1 MSRVGVAGKFR
12 CRMPGGGESETMNH
26 PFLQL
31 LVRWSV
37 LALGVTLA
45 TKLITG
51 IHCDDVGTLAAV
63 VLLLSL
69 FNAVLKPLLVLFTL
83 PFILL
88 SLGLGMLVI
97 NAFLFMLV
105 GEMVKG
111 FRVDSFWSALGGA
124 LIVSVTNII
133 ISMVIGKKP
142 RPPRGGSPGLRPP
155 MKRDD
160 VIDI

>member
-1 MSRVGVAGKFR
+1 
-12 CRMPGGGESETMNH
+12 MNH

-63 VLLLSL
+63 VVLLSL

-105 GEMVKG
+105 GEMVRG
-111 FRVDSFWSALGGA
+111 FQVDSFWSALGGA
-124 LIVSVTNII
+124 LIVSVTNIVV
-133 ISMVIGKKP
+133 SMVIGKKP
-142 RPPRGGSPGLRPP
+142 RPPRPPGAGPQPASRPSV
-155 MKRDD
+155 KNDD

>member
-1 MSRVGVAGKFR
+1 
-12 CRMPGGGESETMNH
+12 MNH

-45 TKLITG
+45 TKLIPG
-51 IHCDDVGTLAAV
+51 LHCDDVGTLAAV
-63 VLLLSL
+63 VVLLSL
-69 FNAVLKPLLVLFTL
+69 FNAILKPLLVLFTL

-88 SLGLGMLVI
+88 SLGFGMLVI
-97 NAFLFMLV
+97 NAFLFLLV
-105 GEMVKG
+105 GEMVRG

-124 LIVSVTNII
+124 LIVSVTNVIV
-133 ISMVIGKKP
+133 SMAIGQKP
-142 RPPRGGSPGLRPP
+142 RPPGPGAGPRSRE
-155 MKRDD
+155 KRDD

>member
-1 MSRVGVAGKFR
+1 
-12 CRMPGGGESETMNH
+12 MNH

-111 FRVDSFWSALGGA
+111 FQVDSFWSALGGA
-124 LIVSVTNII
+124 LIVSITNIV

-142 RPPRGGSPGLRPP
+142 RPPGGRGPGARPP
-155 MKRDD
+155 VKQND

>member
-1 MSRVGVAGKFR
+1 
-12 CRMPGGGESETMNH
+12 MNH

-37 LALGVTLA
+37 LALGVTIA

-63 VLLLSL
+63 VVLLSL

-83 PFILL
+83 PFLVL

-105 GEMVKG
+105 GEMVNG
-111 FRVDSFWSALGGA
+111 FQVDSFWSALGGA

-133 ISMVIGKKP
+133 ISMAIGRKP
-142 RPPRGGSPGLRPP
+142 GPPRSPGGPKSGAGSRPSV
-155 MKRDD
+155 KNDD

>member
-1 MSRVGVAGKFR
+1 
-12 CRMPGGGESETMNH
+12 MNH

-63 VLLLSL
+63 VVLLSL

-111 FRVDSFWSALGGA
+111 FQVESFWSALGGA
-124 LIVSVTNII
+124 LIVSVTNIVV
-133 ISMVIGKKP
+133 SMVIGKKP
-142 RPPRGGSPGLRPP
+142 RPPRPPGAAPQPASRPSV
-155 MKRDD
+155 KNDD

>member
-1 MSRVGVAGKFR
+1 
-12 CRMPGGGESETMNH
+12 MNH

-69 FNAVLKPLLVLFTL
+69 FNAILKPLLVVFTL

-124 LIVSVTNII
+124 LIVSITNII
-133 ISMVIGKKP
+133 ISMVIGKRP
-142 RPPRGGSPGLRPP
+142 RPPGPPGSPTRHAV
-155 MKRDD
+155 KRDD

>member
-1 MSRVGVAGKFR
+1 
-12 CRMPGGGESETMNH
+12 MNH
-26 PFLQL
+26 PFVQL

-45 TKLITG
+45 TRLITG

-63 VLLLSL
+63 VVLLSL
-69 FNAVLKPLLVLFTL
+69 FNAVLKPFLVLFTL
-83 PFILL
+83 PFIVL
-88 SLGLGMLVI
+88 SMGVGMLFI

-105 GEMVKG
+105 GEMVRG

-124 LIVSVTNII
+124 LIVSVTNIL
-133 ISMVIGKKP
+133 ISMVIGKRP
-142 RPPRGGSPGLRPP
+142 RPPGPGRGPGPGGRPP
-155 MKRDD
+155 RNKNDD